1 MKLKINNK
9 PKIKFNVSFVKQI
22 LCHEMLFK
30 LEHYHLNTLIIT
42 ER

>member
-9 PKIKFNVSFVKQI
+9 PKIYFNETFVKQI
-22 LCHEMLFK
+22 LCHEILFN
-30 LEHYHLNTLIIT
+30 LESYHLNTLIIT